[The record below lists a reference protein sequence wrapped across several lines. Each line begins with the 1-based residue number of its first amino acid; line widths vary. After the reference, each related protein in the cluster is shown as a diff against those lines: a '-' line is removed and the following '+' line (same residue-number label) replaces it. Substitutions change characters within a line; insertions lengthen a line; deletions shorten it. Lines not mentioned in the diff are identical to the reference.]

1 VRQPCPSA
9 SVMDKRV
16 QKACA
21 RPMASSSVASWLL
34 AFNVHLQRV
43 VEAGCEDADL
53 MRLKDAIASGEE
65 LQNWFW

>member
-1 VRQPCPSA
+1 
-9 SVMDKRV
+9 
-16 QKACA
+16 
-21 RPMASSSVASWLL
+21 MASSSVASWLL